1 MGFLPRRAAESLSLD
16 LQTRHSDSRKPLT
29 LRGALRGLPAEGL
42 GRDYRLGRRGRRS
55 PKITKHAAQQAEL
68 HAATGGFSTYGTA
81 QEAHETPTQCD
92 DILNNVMNIIRR
104 LSQNLMH
111 Y

>member
-1 MGFLPRRAAESLSLD
+1 
-16 LQTRHSDSRKPLT
+16 
-29 LRGALRGLPAEGL
+29 
-42 GRDYRLGRRGRRS
+42 
-55 PKITKHAAQQAEL
+55 
-68 HAATGGFSTYGTA
+68 GFSTYGTA